1 MTSEYLGI
9 VGGSEYLRVF
19 RGSASGRQ
27 KLEATEY
34 SLIYLKL
41 KQGRYPFLKELLI
54 YVYHLKILIK
64 EVQSKRV
71 STISLFAVTS
81 ATSFSY
87 TLTFLF
93 RYIYLLSYIM

>member
-1 MTSEYLGI
+1 MTSEFLGI

-87 TLTFLF
+87 TLTFF
-93 RYIYLLSYIM
+93 I